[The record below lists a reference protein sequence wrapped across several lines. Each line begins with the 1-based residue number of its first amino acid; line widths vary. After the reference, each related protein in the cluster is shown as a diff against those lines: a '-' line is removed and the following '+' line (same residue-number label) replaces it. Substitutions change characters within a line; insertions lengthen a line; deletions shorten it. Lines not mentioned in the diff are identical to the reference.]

1 MQWVC
6 PIKIS
11 SYNIDIDIQNQS
23 QNIMTSHE
31 HETPKLSPAA
41 ARTSHIL
48 RTVAPPPAVWCPGSA
63 SHPVIQMTTLTTR
76 WIADGMSLI
85 WCWPS
90 PYSVS
95 MHTRPQFVVS
105 LLELSMNLCKISQ
118 SLVESIYW
126 HDHKE
131 GWLTAVVPT
140 PPAARFKSARKQDLV
155 EDCVS

>member
-1 MQWVC
+1 MINAMSV
-6 PIKIS
+6 
-11 SYNIDIDIQNQS
+11 SYKNFFIQHWYWYS
-23 QNIMTSHE
+23 ESVPE
-31 HETPKLSPAA
+31 HYDKSWTWDSETQPG
-41 ARTSHIL
+41 RGTHIL